1 MTGTVLITG
10 ARSGIGLATLRRF
23 AEAGWNVT
31 AAVRSNERALE
42 LKNQLDADGLTA
54 EYAVFDLRDRA
65 ATDDALAR
73 VVSSGLPDVIVNNAA
88 VGTFGPLELS
98 DDASIDLTFET
109 NLVAPLRII
118 RSLVPHFRERGNG
131 VIVNVSS
138 GLGFASDVGQ
148 GLYSASKHALEAL
161 SEALFYE
168 LRPFGVRVVVVEPGL
183 TATDIREK
191 SPVTPGYGPNSP
203 YWDVI
208 SQRVKFLGTTIWK
221 DGWMEAPAVVA
232 HAIFGA
238 AIDPQSPLFV
248 PVGRDT
254 KLSARLR
261 GRDELHTYEKRSIE
275 TLLEFRSTGAT
286 E

>member
-1 MTGTVLITG
+1 MTGKVLITG

-23 AEAGWNVT
+23 AEAGWDVT

-42 LKNQLDADGLTA
+42 LEKQLAAEGLTA
-54 EYAVFDLRDRA
+54 QYAVFDLQDRA
-65 ATDDALAR
+65 ATDDALAK
-73 VVSSGLPDVIVNNAA
+73 VISSGLPDALVNNAG
-88 VGTFGPLELS
+88 VGTAGPVELS
-98 DDASIDLTFET
+98 DDATIDLTFET
-109 NLVAPLRII
+109 NLVAPLRIM
-118 RSLVPHFRERGNG
+118 RSLLPHFRERGNG

-148 GLYSASKHALEAL
+148 GLYSASKHALEAV

-168 LRPFGVRVVVVEPGL
+168 LRPFGVRVAVVEPGL

-191 SPVTPGYGPNSP
+191 SPVTPGFGPDSP

-208 SQRVKFLGTTIWK
+208 SRRVELLGTTIWK
-221 DGWMEAPAVVA
+221 DGWIESAAVVA
-232 HAIFGA
+232 EAIYDA
-238 AIDPQSPLFV
+238 AVNPQTPLFV

-254 KLSARLR
+254 KFSASLR
-261 GRDELHTYEKRSIE
+261 GRDGLPTYEQRS
-275 TLLEFRSTGAT
+275 LEALREFASTGTA

>member
-42 LKNQLDADGLTA
+42 LEKQLAADGLTA
-54 EYAVFDLRDRA
+54 RYAVFDLRDRA
-65 ATDDALAR
+65 ATDDALAK
-73 VVSSGLPDVIVNNAA
+73 VVSSGLPDVIVNNAG
-88 VGTFGPLELS
+88 VGTFGPVELS
-98 DDASIDLTFET
+98 DDASIDLTFEI
-109 NLVAPLRII
+109 NLVAPLRIM
-118 RSLVPHFRERGNG
+118 RSLAPHFRERGSG

-148 GLYSASKHALEAL
+148 GLYAASKHALEAI

-168 LRPFGVRVVVVEPGL
+168 LRPFGVRVAVVEPGL

-191 SPVTPGYGPNSP
+191 SPVTPGYGPDSP
-203 YWDVI
+203 YWNVI
-208 SQRVKFLGTTIWK
+208 SERMELLGTTIWK
-221 DGWMEAPAVVA
+221 DGWIEAPTVVA
-232 HAIFGA
+232 EAIYSA
-238 AIDPQSPLFV
+238 ATDPQTPLFV

-254 KLSARLR
+254 RLSASLR
-261 GRDELHTYEKRSIE
+261 GRDTLETYEQRSIE
-275 TLLEFRSTGAT
+275 ALQALASSGAAA
-286 E
+286 

>member
-1 MTGTVLITG
+1 MIGTVLITG

-31 AAVRSNERALE
+31 AAVRSNEHALD
-42 LKNQLDADGLTA
+42 LKNQLAADGLA
-54 EYAVFDLRDRA
+54 AQYAVFDLRDRA
-65 ATDDALAR
+65 ATDNALAK

-88 VGTFGPLELS
+88 VGTFGPIELS

-109 NLVAPLRII
+109 NLVAPLRIM
-118 RSLVPHFRERGNG
+118 RSLVPHFRERGDG

-148 GLYSASKHALEAL
+148 GLYAASKHALEAI

-168 LRPFGVRVVVVEPGL
+168 LRPFGVRVVVIEPGL
-183 TATDIREK
+183 TATAIREK
-191 SPVTPGYGPNSP
+191 SPVTPGYGPDSP

-208 SQRVKFLGTTIWK
+208 SQRVEFLGTTIWK
-221 DGWMEAPAVVA
+221 DGWIEAPAVVA
-232 HAIFGA
+232 EAIYGA
-238 AIDPQSPLFV
+238 AINPQTPLFV

-254 KLSARLR
+254 KLSAHLR
-261 GRDELHTYEKRSIE
+261 GRDALQTYEKRSIE
-275 TLLEFRSTGAT
+275 TLREFGSTGAT